1 MEHEAEEIRK
11 SKNRREEASLN
22 GTTNNTINDRVGSP
36 EASARSGQ
44 RDR

>member
-11 SKNRREEASLN
+11 SKNRCEEASLN
-22 GTTNNTINDRVGSP
+22 GPTNNTINDCVGSP
-36 EASARSGQ
+36 EASARSTQ